1 MPSRHNVRNGRIPT
15 SATSISAPR
24 PLAGSNIDRVVDF
37 ANDNCSFSFKYLQL
51 EDTTFPAE
59 HTDATYY
66 YKIVERLKALSS
78 MAVSDLLTSRS
89 DALRCHPI
97 DWNDNR
103 VSRNGFGI
111 PREEELYDR
120 PYQISVSQEAYGRLH
135 GFFTGNIFNLVWFDK
150 DHSLYPGR

>member
-1 MPSRHNVRNGRIPT
+1 MPNHRNRRNRRIPA
-15 SATSISAPR
+15 SATSSSTPR
-24 PLAGSNIDRVVDF
+24 PLAGSHIDKVVDS
-37 ANDNCSFSFKYLQL
+37 ANDNCSFSFKYLELQ
-51 EDTTFPAE
+51 DATFPAE
-59 HTDATYY
+59 HTDSAYY
-66 YKIVERLKALSS
+66 YKIIERLKALSS

-97 DWNDNR
+97 DWSDNR

-111 PREEELYDR
+111 PREDELYDC

-135 GFFTGNIFNLVWFDK
+135 GFFTGNIFNIVWFDK